1 MAWYDIDMNF
11 EKSNSGDLKHDEG
24 IPAIENSI
32 GNIFK
37 TRVSSRRMLY
47 PFASP
52 AYGILFEPIDRITSE
67 RIGYTLLDAIEKWE
81 TRIKAENI
89 RVKPKY
95 DDNMYVVTLT
105 YTILN
110 QGNVRYTYTDLLKAI

>member
-1 MAWYDIDMNF
+1 MAWYDIDISF
-11 EKSNSGDLKHDEG
+11 EKANSGDLKHDEG

-37 TRVSSRRMLY
+37 TRISSRRMLY

-52 AYGILFEPIDRITSE
+52 AYGILFEPIDKPTAQ

-81 TRIKAENI
+81 TRIRAENI
-89 RVKPKY
+89 RVKA
-95 DDNMYVVTLT
+95 DEDNNMYVVTLT
-105 YTILN
+105 YVILN
-110 QGNVRYTYTDLLKAI
+110 EGNVRYTYTDLLKAI